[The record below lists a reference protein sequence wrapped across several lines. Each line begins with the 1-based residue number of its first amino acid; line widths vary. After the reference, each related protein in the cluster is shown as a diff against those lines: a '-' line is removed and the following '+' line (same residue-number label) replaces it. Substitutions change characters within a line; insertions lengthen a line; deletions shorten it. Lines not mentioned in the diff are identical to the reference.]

1 MRFKRHWVSLPNSAF
16 ECTAKT
22 IGTPN
27 MYSEKIL
34 TPEQLQA
41 IGSVAVEASRLEEW
55 VEILIWELC
64 GFDEKTGR
72 VFTERMMLDAKV
84 ELFRDLFTQRNSDK
98 KIASEFKE
106 IFDKIKGDIPK
117 RNTIIHGHWSPEDIK
132 ASLFKIVS
140 GQSCSDSVAVR
151 KRLKKT
157 PPPVLAKDVIEV
169 ARRLHY
175 HRKALVLFF
184 GKHEALFPLASKSV

>member
-1 MRFKRHWVSLPNSAF
+1 
-16 ECTAKT
+16 
-22 IGTPN
+22 

-34 TPEQLQA
+34 IPEQLQA

-55 VEILIWELC
+55 IEILIWELC
-64 GFDEKTGR
+64 GFDENIGR

-84 ELFRDLFTQRNSDK
+84 ELFRDIFTQRNNDK
-98 KIASEFKE
+98 EAAFEFKF
-106 IFDKIKGDIPK
+106 IFDKIKDDIPK
-117 RNTIIHGHWSPEDIK
+117 RNTIIHGSWSLEDIK

-157 PPPVLAKDVIEV
+157 LPPVLAKDVIKV
-169 ARRLHY
+169 AHRLHS
-175 HRKALVLFF
+175 HHKALVMFF
-184 GKHEALFPLASKSV
+184 GKHEALFPSPSKSA